1 MSSRL
6 QLKKKKKKI
15 IHSKENGLSLAASF
29 AFKICVIRLNQLVA
43 IPKRQCFWLTVCVT
57 TSQFSLRTVFE
68 FGFKKHAH
76 TLSVPFRTS
85 QRLYLVSRGVDK
97 KPHSLVCQ
105 LILVK
110 KKKKKRK
117 KEKKLLLS
125 CLCFLSWAHSFRS
138 LPLSEIKSW
147 VQLNLYP
154 NESDPPRVTTQGRSR
169 RSRCNRR
176 FFKRQFF
183 SFDAN
188 LGCSYRTGL
197 QRRITR
203 WLLVILCELELWI
216 LVQEVE
222 VPH

>member
-1 MSSRL
+1 M
-6 QLKKKKKKI
+6 KKKKI
-15 IHSKENGLSLAASF
+15 IHSKEIGLSLAASF

-43 IPKRQCFWLTVCVT
+43 IPKHQCFWLTVRVT
-57 TSQFSLRTVFE
+57 TSQLSLRTVFE
-68 FGFKKHAH
+68 FGLKKHAH

-110 KKKKKRK
+110 KKKCS
-117 KEKKLLLS
+117 LAVCVFLS
-125 CLCFLSWAHSFRS
+125 CAHSFRS
-138 LPLSEIKSW
+138 RPLSEIRDECGW
-147 VQLNLYP
+147 IFIQMNQT
-154 NESDPPRVTTQGRSR
+154 PPEWQYKGDLGALDATDD
-169 RSRCNRR
+169 

-197 QRRITR
+197 
-203 WLLVILCELELWI
+203 
-216 LVQEVE
+216 
-222 VPH
+222 